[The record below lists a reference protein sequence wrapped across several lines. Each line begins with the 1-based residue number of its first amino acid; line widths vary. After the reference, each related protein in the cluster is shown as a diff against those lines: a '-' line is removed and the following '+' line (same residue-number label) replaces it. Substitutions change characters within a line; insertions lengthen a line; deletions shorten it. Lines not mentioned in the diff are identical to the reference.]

1 MPPPKATWTG
11 REAGLAVS
19 DETEGVGEA
28 IAAVVT
34 GAVVDVGADSCA
46 DCSPLDRGG
55 WDVIRESTTGVF
67 AGVSTG
73 AGLVWMAIIE
83 GSCKA
88 GVPEDASNAGSPALN
103 GTCDMG

>member
-19 DETEGVGEA
+19 DEAEVVGEA
-28 IAAVVT
+28 RAAVET

-46 DCSPLDRGG
+46 DCSPLDSGG
-55 WDVIRESTTGVF
+55 WDVIRESTTDVF

-88 GVPEDASNAGSPALN
+88 GVLEDASNVCSPALD
-103 GTCDMG
+103 GACDMG